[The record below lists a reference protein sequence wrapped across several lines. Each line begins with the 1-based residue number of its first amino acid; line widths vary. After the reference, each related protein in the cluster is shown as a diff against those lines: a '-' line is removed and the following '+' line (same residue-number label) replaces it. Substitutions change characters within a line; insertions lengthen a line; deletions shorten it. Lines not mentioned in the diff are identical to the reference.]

1 MITDCVIQISRGT
14 DFLGTKTMTRPALID
29 LSESAENQVGSLDPP
44 EMSIDHGP
52 GPLGFLDAKDVFVFQ
67 ILLEE
72 SKFPVH
78 DTPITTEKRPSI
90 PSHCSKIGFVPS
102 RGTRQERV
110 KHTTLWQQLGQQ

>member
-1 MITDCVIQISRGT
+1 MLTDCVIQPSKGT
-14 DFLGTKTMTRPALID
+14 DFLETKTMTSPALMG
-29 LSESAENQVGSLDPP
+29 LSEIAENPMGSLDQP

-52 GPLGFLDAKDVFVFQ
+52 GPLGFLDAKNVFIYYVV
-67 ILLEE
+67 LEE
-72 SKFPVH
+72 FKFPVH

-90 PSHCSKIGFVPS
+90 PRHYSKLGFVPS